1 MPSCFFPE
9 AKLLLIYSF
18 DMVSLFLFKNN
29 LLLAIGFV
37 IFVEEIYLSQ
47 F

>member
-1 MPSCFFPE
+1 M
-9 AKLLLIYSF
+9 L
-18 DMVSLFLFKNN
+18 SLFLFENN
-29 LLLAIGFV
+29 PSLAIAFV